1 MNETNQLLFMC
12 EQFQKMRHKSLV
24 LMTLCALVITSWMFL
39 CQNTL
44 SQLLIPQV
52 KLVDV
57 LAQQEIHS
65 VQSDAPS
72 LKVSP
77 IPKAIP
83 NEIAQK
89 TPKSIPNAEPLSTKY
104 LFLILSSPGNSA
116 LRSTLRSSGWLSH
129 PWAHN
134 GTIHGVHN
142 GTIHGVHNGTIQFR
156 YYFVTSRISP
166 GTSRLLYI
174 IWKEFLN
181 SFCVRFISCVSDYYY
196 LQKI

>member
-1 MNETNQLLFMC
+1 MDETNQLSFMC

-77 IPKAIP
+77 IPK
-83 NEIAQK
+83 EIAQK

-142 GTIHGVHNGTIQFR
+142 GTIHGVHNGTIHGVHNGTIQFR

-166 GTSRLLYI
+166 GKVHPDFYTFG
-174 IWKEFLN
+174 KNF
-181 SFCVRFISCVSDYYY
+181 
-196 LQKI
+196 

>member
-1 MNETNQLLFMC
+1 MNETNQLSFMC

-77 IPKAIP
+77 IPK
-83 NEIAQK
+83 EIA
-89 TPKSIPNAEPLSTKY
+89 PESIPNAEPLSTKY

-116 LRSTLRSSGWLSH
+116 LRSTLRSSGWFSH
-129 PWAHN
+129 PWS
-134 GTIHGVHN
+134 HN

>member
-1 MNETNQLLFMC
+1 
-12 EQFQKMRHKSLV
+12 MRHKSLV

-77 IPKAIP
+77 IPK
-83 NEIAQK
+83 EIA
-89 TPKSIPNAEPLSTKY
+89 PESIPNAEPLSTKY

-116 LRSTLRSSGWLSH
+116 LRSVLRSSGWLSQ
-129 PWAHN
+129 PWSHN
-134 GTIHGVHN
+134 DAIHGVHN
-142 GTIHGVHNGTIQFR
+142 DAIHGVHNGTIQFR

-166 GTSRLLYI
+166 GKVHPDFYTFG
-174 IWKEFLN
+174 KNF
-181 SFCVRFISCVSDYYY
+181 
-196 LQKI
+196 